1 MISTM
6 TVGKKLNLSFGALI
20 LATLFLSGYALK
32 AIADLRENFDSAV
45 NVTVTKILLSDTING
60 AESDMLAVQR
70 GMVMFAFAKD
80 SQRMEANRQLFGKHA
95 AVVAQS
101 LERIRPL
108 LVNEEGRRLTASMDQ
123 ALRDWKGAF
132 DEIGRLCAAGQPDAA
147 LSIAIAKTIPLYAAL
162 GEDSQRLTQLQ
173 KDALDANKAATNRL
187 ETRSIWIAV
196 GLVLLAMAVGAA
208 GFFVVR
214 QIAATLRGVSI
225 EMREGAEQVASA
237 ATQVSSSSQSLAQ
250 GASEQ
255 SASIEQT
262 SASMEEIS
270 SMTRRNADNSRMAA
284 EQMQGTARTVEKANR
299 DLGQMVESM
308 AAISASSDKIS
319 KIIKV
324 IEEIAFQTNIL
335 ALNAA
340 VEAARAGEAGMGF
353 AVVADEVRNLAQRCA
368 RAASDT
374 ASLIQESISNA
385 SLGKVRLEQVA
396 GAIYSITE
404 SADRVKVLVDE
415 VNLGSQ
421 EQSRGITQ
429 VTANV
434 NEMEKVTQTTAAS
447 SEESASASEELS
459 AQSAALRATAGRLM
473 VLVEG
478 DTHAFSQA

>member
-32 AIADLRENFDSAV
+32 AIADLRANFDSAV
-45 NVTVTKILLSDTING
+45 NITVAKILLSETIN
-60 AESDMLAVQR
+60 AAQSDMLAVQR

-80 SQRMEANRQLFGKHA
+80 TQRTEANRQLFGKHS

-123 ALRDWKGAF
+123 SLRDWRGAF
-132 DEIGRLCAAGQPDAA
+132 DEISRLCAAGQPDTA
-147 LSIAIAKTIPLYAAL
+147 LSFAIAKTIPLYTAM
-162 GEDSQRLTQLQ
+162 GEDSRRLTQLQ
-173 KDALDANKAATNRL
+173 KDALDADEAAIIRL

-196 GLVLLAMAVGAA
+196 CLVLLAMAVGAA
-208 GFFVVR
+208 GFLVVR
-214 QIAATLRGVSI
+214 QIAGTLRGVSI

-237 ATQVSSSSQSLAQ
+237 AAQVASSSQSLAQ

-368 RAASDT
+368 QAASDT

-478 DTHAFSQA
+478 DTHAFSQT